1 MPVLGVLARELRATV
16 ARVGVPT
23 WSRPCFHLHGA
34 PLAADLAATRRS
46 NCTIWDAGH
55 CGRVMA
61 GSGEDDFERFF
72 HAQAPSVAAT
82 VFRVVGD
89 AAVAEELTQEAFFQ
103 TALRWR
109 RLRRYDR
116 PGAWVRRV
124 AIRDAVR
131 ASRREQRYDRR
142 QPVEAAANQR
152 SLNGWSTEDGLSD
165 GRLWSA
171 VLALPGKQR
180 AAVALYYLDD
190 RPTAEV
196 AELVGCSEA
205 TVRSHLRAARR
216 RLADLLSEHDEG
228 EVHDARR

>member
-1 MPVLGVLARELRATV
+1 
-16 ARVGVPT
+16 
-23 WSRPCFHLHGA
+23 
-34 PLAADLAATRRS
+34 
-46 NCTIWDAGH
+46 
-55 CGRVMA
+55 MA

-72 HAQAPSVAAT
+72 RAQAPSVAAT

-89 AAVAEELTQEAFFQ
+89 AAVAEELTQEAFFKA
-103 TALRWR
+103 ALRWR

-142 QPVEAAANQR
+142 QRVEVVADRGAVDGGSGEGVSCDGGLWAA
-152 SLNGWSTEDGLSD
+152 L
-165 GRLWSA
+165 
-171 VLALPGKQR
+171 LALPAKQR
-180 AAVALYYLDD
+180 ASVALYYLED

-216 RLADLLSEHDEG
+216 RLADLLGEHDEG